1 MKLNQNINKNDLSN
15 LAKELIKHLE
25 NQQVSFLEQNIS
37 KNICLEVLNQWLDK
51 INEIEFQINSLTK
64 IISLFDFQNLL
75 LSNLKLLKNQILKL
89 MENLDFELETKNVLK
104 NKLKKLNISLSCL
117 KKDFETL
124 QNSVIEKEKIS
135 NVKEKKIPITEE
147 IYQILLLNA
156 GHSLKQKREERTIQL
171 KLVYRILYHTGLK
184 ISQINEFK
192 KENFDSI
199 LEKESLIYKN
209 QTYPFP
215 KEEIFNFKSE
225 IDLFFNKYKYSSLG
239 SGVRKKD
246 KILPIK
252 KFITF
257 VNEDMA
263 QTVEKYQLNESLTSH
278 NFRVGFIGDRLEKNS
293 VEEVQTFV
301 GFKSPYSIKYYGDYQ
316 KK

>member
-1 MKLNQNINKNDLSN
+1 M
-15 LAKELIKHLE
+15 
-25 NQQVSFLEQNIS
+25 
-37 KNICLEVLNQWLDK
+37 
-51 INEIEFQINSLTK
+51 
-64 IISLFDFQNLL
+64 
-75 LSNLKLLKNQILKL
+75 
-89 MENLDFELETKNVLK
+89 
-104 NKLKKLNISLSCL
+104 
-117 KKDFETL
+117 
-124 QNSVIEKEKIS
+124 
-135 NVKEKKIPITEE
+135 
-147 IYQILLLNA
+147 
-156 GHSLKQKREERTIQL
+156 
-171 KLVYRILYHTGLK
+171 
-184 ISQINEFK
+184 
-192 KENFDSI
+192 
-199 LEKESLIYKN
+199 IYKN